1 MCADNKSSQAFPYSK
16 HQKCLEKVSK
26 FWKNLAEAYNKRSDE
41 GADTDIQDECDH
53 GVWPMDPNVMS
64 YKKK

>member
-16 HQKCLEKVSK
+16 CQKFLEEISK
-26 FWKNLAEAYNKRSDE
+26 FWKNQVEVYIKRSDE
-41 GADTDIQDECDH
+41 GADTGSQDEHDH
-53 GVWPMDPNVMS
+53 GVQPTDPNIMS